1 MSELDDY
8 IKAVFGVEPDI
19 FQSSLEL
26 SPGSQGAISG
36 AISEIL
42 LKNQLERS
50 GFEVIRIKEKP
61 SGGNDAKNQEARGD
75 FYVRRKGSKKNEWW
89 VIESKGLKSNSEFRG
104 GKLDCAE
111 KVYKFLKSRT
121 FDIKD
126 SKKTYA
132 TGYAKYTKAKES
144 WESKNKGKTYPVFSW
159 TTEFPGPDSYDLDNL
174 WKNEI
179 ELKKWAYSLPDHCFT
194 EESYRNGCGAISILE
209 THQPSKRISPIAG
222 IDQAAPLVTDFN
234 VMAVDLFFRTRVHE
248 FVFMDSK
255 KIAHS
260 PTSPEHLYQN
270 YTIDILVPNL
280 KSTPVI
286 TFPWFRT
293 FEELLNATSPI
304 PQQMD
309 LTQIDGRM
317 NKRNE

>member
-1 MSELDDY
+1 MSKLDDY
-8 IKAVFGVEPDI
+8 IIDVFGVKPEI
-19 FQSSLEL
+19 FQNALEL

-42 LKNQLERS
+42 LKNHLEQS

-61 SGGNDAKNQEARGD
+61 SGGNDAKNEEARGD
-75 FYVRRKGSKKNEWW
+75 FYVRPKESSKNEWW

-111 KVYKFLKSRT
+111 KVFKFLRSRT

-126 SKKTYA
+126 SKKIYES
-132 TGYAKYTKAKES
+132 GYSKYKKAKET
-144 WESKNKGKTYPVFSW
+144 WERKHKGKTYPIFSW
-159 TTEFPGPDSYDLDNL
+159 TTEFPGPESYDLTNL
-174 WKNEI
+174 WKNEQ
-179 ELKKWAYSLPDHCFT
+179 ELKKWAFSLPKHCFS

-209 THQPSKRISPIAG
+209 THQPSKRTSPIAG
-222 IDQAAPLVTDFN
+222 IDQAAPLVNDFN
-234 VMAVDLFFRTRVHE
+234 VMAVDLFFRTHEHE
-248 FVFMDSK
+248 FVFMNSK

-280 KSTPVI
+280 KDVPVI
-286 TFPWFRT
+286 SFPWFRT
-293 FEELLNATSPI
+293 FKELIDATSPV
-304 PQQMD
+304 PQPLD
-309 LTQIDGRM
+309 LTQVDGRM
-317 NKRNE
+317 NRRAE